1 MSDPSPSSPP
11 PASETL
17 PAQAASADADTAPD
31 ARSGARR
38 PAALPKSAIGCPMD
52 SLLKLL
58 MGPWTTYLL
67 WVLRCHGPLRFGAL
81 KRKLPGISAKV
92 LTDRL
97 RMLERAGVVFRDH
110 KPTIPPQVTYG
121 LTARGDE
128 LGAALKALDEI
139 AQRWREEEEAAA
151 RTGRDAG

>member
-1 MSDPSPSSPP
+1 MPDPSPSSPP
-11 PASETL
+11 PTPEAL
-17 PAQAASADADTAPD
+17 PAQGPGPAVAEAP
-31 ARSGARR
+31 R
-38 PAALPKSAIGCPMD
+38 PATLPKSAIGCPMD

-92 LTDRL
+92 LTERL

-128 LGAALKALDEI
+128 LGEALKALDEI
-139 AQRWREEEEAAA
+139 ARRWREEEDAAA
-151 RTGRDAG
+151 RDGRGAA